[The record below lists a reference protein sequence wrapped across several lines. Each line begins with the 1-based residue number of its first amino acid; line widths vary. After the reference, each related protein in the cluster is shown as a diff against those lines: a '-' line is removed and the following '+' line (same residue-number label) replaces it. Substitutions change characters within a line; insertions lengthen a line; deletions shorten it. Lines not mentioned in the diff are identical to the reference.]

1 MEGGRKLSWTN
12 ELYQVYENNYG
23 KGDDKNVLLPIS
35 HSTANAQIEVTL
47 TEDGNFASAVRIE
60 DKEDSVT
67 IIPVTEDSGSRSS
80 GIAPHPLSDKLVYIA
95 ADYGKYVTGKRSD
108 NRKYYQAYM
117 EQLQEWRDSEY
128 THPAVNA
135 VFEYLKKGTL
145 MQNLAESHSLVLD
158 ESTEKLKGKE
168 KILGIAQEDAF
179 VRFRINYSDLSVES
193 RTWKDFSLYDSFC
206 RYSQKISGNVQLCYA
221 TGEMGPCT
229 YKHPA
234 KIRNAG
240 DKAKLISSNDE
251 SGFTYRGRFDS
262 KEQAI
267 SVSYDFSQKM
277 HNALKWLIGK
287 QGVSIGSM
295 EFLAWSSNLQ
305 SLPQILGNPEE
316 EELMLS
322 EDAWGDN
329 WGLSGEENEKFGS
342 QLLSDTMPAYRNRLR
357 KAIWGSGGEKV
368 LCAGVDQNVKVM
380 IMVLDAATTGRLS
393 MNMYEEMP
401 VSEFYENVEKWH
413 YDTVWIRFNGKQRR
427 NELKSFSL
435 YEIVDFAYG
444 TEQGDFIKCKPEIRN
459 DVILKLIPC
468 VAERRN
474 VPSDIVANLIHKACS
489 PMSYKNSYNWR
500 RVLETAC
507 GVIRKKIIEEKE
519 KRNEQGEYEVA
530 LDYSC
535 RQRDYLYG
543 RLLAIAEVAEASTY
557 GKDEER
563 ITNASRYFEAFSN
576 KPYQTWGVIYNRL
589 APYLNKMGMG
599 RRKYYEKLIGEVMEQ
614 FEIKDFE
621 DNSKLK
627 PLFLLAYH
635 CQLSQMLSRKTDHM
649 NEENI

>member
-1 MEGGRKLSWTN
+1 MGWTN

-23 KGDDKNVLLPIS
+23 KDDDKNILLPVS

-47 TEDGNFASAVRIE
+47 TENGEFVSAARIE
-60 DKEDSVT
+60 DKADSVT

-80 GIAPHPLSDKLVYIA
+80 GIAPHPLADKLVYIA
-95 ADYGKYVTGKRSD
+95 ADYGRYVTGKRSD

-117 EQLQEWRDSEY
+117 EQLQEWKNSEY

-135 VFEYLKKGTL
+135 IFEYLKKGTL
-145 MQNLAESHSLVLD
+145 MQNLIESHSLVLD
-158 ESTEKLKGKE
+158 EATVKLKEKE

-179 VRFRINYSDLSVES
+179 VRFRMNYSDLSVES
-193 RTWKDFSLYDSFC
+193 RTWKDISLYDSFC
-206 RYSQKISGNVQLCYA
+206 RYSQKTLGNVQLCYA
-221 TGEMGPCT
+221 TGEIGPCT

-251 SGFTYRGRFDS
+251 SGFTYRGRFDA

-277 HNALKWLIGK
+277 HNALKWLIEK

-295 EFLAWSSNLQ
+295 ELLAWASNLQ
-305 SLPQILGNPEE
+305 SLPDILGNPEE
-316 EELMLS
+316 EMMSLEN
-322 EDAWGDN
+322 AWGDEWDELDEDGKN
-329 WGLSGEENEKFGS
+329 GS
-342 QLLSDTMPAYRNRLR
+342 QLLADTMPAYRNRLR
-357 KAIWGSGGEKV
+357 KTIWGSGGEKA
-368 LCAGVDQNVKVM
+368 LCTGVDQNIKVM

-393 MNMYEEMP
+393 MNMYAEMS

-427 NELKSFSL
+427 NELRSFSL
-435 YEIVDFAYG
+435 FEIVDYAYG
-444 TEQGDFIKCKPEIRN
+444 TEQEDFIKCKPEIRN
-459 DVILKLIPC
+459 DIILKLIPC
-468 VAERRN
+468 VTERRN

-500 RVLETAC
+500 KVLETAC
-507 GVIRKKIIEEKE
+507 GLIRKKIIEEKE
-519 KRNEQGEYEVA
+519 KRKEQGEYEVA

-543 RLLAIAEVAEASTY
+543 RLLAIAEAAEASTY

-589 APYLNKMGMG
+589 TPYLNRMETG
-599 RRKYYEKLIGEVMEQ
+599 RRRYYENLLGEVMEQ
-614 FEIKDFE
+614 FELKEFE

-635 CQLSQMLSRKTDHM
+635 CQLNQMLRRK
-649 NEENI
+649 